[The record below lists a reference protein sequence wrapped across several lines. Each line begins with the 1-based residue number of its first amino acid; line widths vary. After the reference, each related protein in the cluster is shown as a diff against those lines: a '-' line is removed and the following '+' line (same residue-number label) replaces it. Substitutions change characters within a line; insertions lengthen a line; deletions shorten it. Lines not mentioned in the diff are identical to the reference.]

1 MSVTTQVTTFSDIFT
16 EILNKMRQPTNIT
29 AISNQAKRYANT
41 ALYDLVL
48 GFEYQLPW
56 LERDATL
63 ITMAPYTTGTVSITR
78 GTTTL
83 NGAATLWTTANVY
96 GVNNARTIGKIILG
110 DSNIYTISSITD
122 GTTIVLNERYIAN
135 GNLAAGSSYT
145 YFEDAYALASDYLK
159 PIDTRIF
166 TSAYNI
172 PIIGRNK
179 FKQMFPRPNISGT
192 PKVCTLLDKPFNAS
206 TTQVK
211 HVQFY
216 PYPSAVF
223 RIPYSYVTNNLSVT
237 SAGVEQRDMS
247 GDTDEPNLPL
257 PYRHLIVLGAIAA
270 WYRDKKDDARGQA
283 AYAEYQQLLLR
294 MVGSQDIGA
303 ATQAQIQP
311 KIGLYA
317 GYARRPYGGRA
328 RGKRY
333 STDNRFDSFQD

>member
-1 MSVTTQVTTFSDIFT
+1 MSVTTQVTTFSDIYT

-56 LERDATL
+56 LERDATI

-96 GVNNARTIGKIILG
+96 GVNNARTIGKFNLG
-110 DSNIYTISSITD
+110 SSDIYTISSITD
-122 GTTIVLNERYIAN
+122 GTTIVLNERYIASAD
-135 GNLAAGSSYT
+135 LAAGSSYI
-145 YFEDAYALASDYLK
+145 YFEDAYALASDFLK
-159 PIDTRIF
+159 PIDVRIF
-166 TSAYNI
+166 STAYNI

-179 FKQMFPRPNISGT
+179 FKNMFPRPNISGL
-192 PKVCTLLDKPFNAS
+192 PKVCTILDKPFSAS
-206 TTQVK
+206 VTPVK

-216 PYPSAVF
+216 PYPGAVY
-223 RIPYSYVTNNLSVT
+223 RIPYSYVTNNLSV
-237 SAGVEQRDMS
+237 SAAGVEQRDMS
-247 GDTDEPNLPL
+247 ADTDEPNLPL

-270 WYRDKKDDARGQA
+270 WYRDKKDDARSQV
-283 AYAEYQQLLLR
+283 AYQEYQQLILR
-294 MVGSQDIGA
+294 MVGNQDIGA

-311 KIGLYA
+311 KVGMYT
-317 GYARRPYGGRA
+317 GYAHRPYTGRA

-333 STDNRFDSFQD
+333 STNDRFDSFQD